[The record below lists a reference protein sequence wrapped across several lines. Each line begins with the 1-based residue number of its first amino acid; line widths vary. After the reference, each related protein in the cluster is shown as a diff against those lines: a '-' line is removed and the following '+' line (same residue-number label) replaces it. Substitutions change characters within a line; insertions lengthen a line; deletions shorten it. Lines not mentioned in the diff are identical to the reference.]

1 MNKSIVILIG
11 ALFFVSVAWAQTNVY
26 TLDEIVQLARSKSP
40 AWLSAETRKE
50 NEYWQ
55 FKTYKSDYN
64 PQLVLD
70 GTLPAFRNTVTAV
83 QQYNGSQD
91 FFAVHD
97 NTIQLNLGLKQIV
110 SVTGGEVS
118 VYTNMQRYDNYQT
131 PFTKYGG
138 SPVSIGL
145 KQPVFQFNPYKW
157 NKKIKPLEY
166 EESQRAYFEELEQIS
181 INTTRRFFDLMLAQI
196 NLEIA
201 RKNVDSNDTIYQ
213 IAKGRFNLGNITEND
228 LLQLELNLLNSK
240 LDVSQALVDQQSA
253 LLNLKSFVGLS
264 DTDSIRLVLPEN
276 IPDFAVD
283 EDIALSEARKN
294 KSDMVGFKRREL
306 EAQQEV
312 ARERQSTGVNMD
324 LVASYG
330 LNNEGPTIN
339 DVYINPES
347 GLQFGLEMTVPVLD
361 WGRQKAR
368 VKTAEANQK
377 LVEYQLIQDEA
388 TFDQDVLTQVR
399 NFNLLRDQLGAKL
412 RADEISQKAYTVS
425 KQLFLIGKI
434 TITEL
439 NASLASKDKAKQE
452 YISSL
457 RDFWLAYYNL
467 REKTLY
473 DFQRNQ
479 LLLRDIQT
487 N

>member
-1 MNKSIVILIG
+1 M
-11 ALFFVSVAWAQTNVY
+11 
-26 TLDEIVQLARSKSP
+26 
-40 AWLSAETRKE
+40 
-50 NEYWQ
+50 
-55 FKTYKSDYN
+55 
-64 PQLVLD
+64 
-70 GTLPAFRNTVTAV
+70 
-83 QQYNGSQD
+83 
-91 FFAVHD
+91 
-97 NTIQLNLGLKQIV
+97 
-110 SVTGGEVS
+110 
-118 VYTNMQRYDNYQT
+118 
-131 PFTKYGG
+131 
-138 SPVSIGL
+138 
-145 KQPVFQFNPYKW
+145 
-157 NKKIKPLEY
+157 EY